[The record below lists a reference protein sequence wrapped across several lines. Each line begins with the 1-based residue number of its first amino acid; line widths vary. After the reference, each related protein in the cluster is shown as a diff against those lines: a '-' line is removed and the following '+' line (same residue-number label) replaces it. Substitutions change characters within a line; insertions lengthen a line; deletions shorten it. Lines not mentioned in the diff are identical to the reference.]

1 MTRKDFELIAEIL
14 RDYREG
20 DETHLIDTLAEH
32 FATAF
37 TYVIPSFDE
46 GKFLDA
52 VRGA

>member
-1 MTRKDFELIAEIL
+1 MTKKDFDLIAEIL

-20 DETHLIDTLAEH
+20 DETHLIDALAEH

-37 TYVIPSFDE
+37 TYVNPNFDE

-52 VRGA
+52 VRSN